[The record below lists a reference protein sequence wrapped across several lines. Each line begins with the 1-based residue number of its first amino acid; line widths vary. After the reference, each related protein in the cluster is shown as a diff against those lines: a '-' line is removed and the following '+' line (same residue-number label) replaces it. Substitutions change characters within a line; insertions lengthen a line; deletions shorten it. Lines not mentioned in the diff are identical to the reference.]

1 MNVKDIAQDFN
12 VYIFSQDVNLGV
24 DIKLNLKNKNYKVDL
39 FSNHDDLLTQFS
51 LNPSHIVILD
61 IASLIIPVHDMFE
74 RLLNISNEV
83 RILIV
88 SPPANLADLQS
99 YADYNMYGAFSKNDE
114 NVTHYVCNACEL
126 ITESLYRLYQN
137 EHVLELYQNEKKEHE
152 ASIMTLEKER
162 ASTAVRPYQIR
173 IAEYKSCQSK
183 EELLDVFYK
192 QASSQSWVY
201 LKFIQ
206 TIETFISVSNHQVP
220 EQWVEGLSYKVPAS
234 NKGFIEQI
242 FQGSLPESFERYLIN
257 KFNVKQIKFIPLI
270 IKNQIEGLMISTQD
284 ITADSAEDFSLMS
297 LVYTNLVYETQPKHM
312 DVEDQLTGFYN
323 QLFYKRVLEK
333 EIDRSKRTMSPLS
346 VVKIS
351 IDKFIEMETAMGK
364 PVVDDIIKKVA
375 ILIKQTSRLPDYICR
390 TADNE
395 FSLLLVNCGR
405 KGAVIRSERLRDT
418 LHKENYVMAGIRV
431 SISQG
436 ISEYPTLAGDGV
448 TLDVSAEKALK
459 FIASKGGDKI
469 CLSKAQVEHQPDFAV
484 NE

>member
-1 MNVKDIAQDFN
+1 MNIKDIAQDFSIY
-12 VYIFSQDVNLGV
+12 VFSQDVNLGV
-24 DIKLNLKNKNYKVDL
+24 DVKLNLKNKNYQVDL
-39 FSNHDDLLTQFS
+39 FSNHDELLAHFS
-51 LNPSHIVILD
+51 MSPSHIVILD
-61 IASLIIPVHDMFE
+61 IVSLIIPVHDMFE
-74 RLLNISNEV
+74 RLLKISNEV
-83 RILIV
+83 RILII
-88 SPPANLADLQS
+88 SPPGNMEDFS
-99 YADYNMYGAFSKNDE
+99 NYMDYNMYGVFSKSDQH
-114 NVTHYVCNACEL
+114 VARYVVNACEL
-126 ITESLYRLYQN
+126 LTESMYRLYQN

-152 ASIMTLEKER
+152 AALLTLEKER
-162 ASTAVRPYQIR
+162 SSTSVRPYQIR

-183 EELLDVFYK
+183 EELLDVFYR
-192 QASSQSWVY
+192 QAHSQSWVY
-201 LKFIQ
+201 LKYIP

-220 EQWVEGLSYKVPAS
+220 EQWVEGLSYKIPTS

-242 FQGSLPESFERYLIN
+242 FQGTLPESLERYLTH

-270 IKNQIEGLMISTQD
+270 IKNQIEGLLISTQN

-297 LVYTNLVYETQPKHM
+297 LVYTNLVYESQPKHM
-312 DVEDQLTGFYN
+312 DVEDSLTGFYN

-364 PVVDDIIKKVA
+364 TVVDDIIKKIA
-375 ILIKQTSRLPDYICR
+375 QLIKQTSRLPDYICR

-405 KGAVIRSERLRDT
+405 KGAVIRSERLRES
-418 LHKENYVMAGIRV
+418 LQKENYNIAGIRI

-436 ISEYPTLAGDGV
+436 ISEYPTLSGDGPN
-448 TLDVSAEKALK
+448 LDLSAEKALK
-459 FIASKGGDKI
+459 FISSKGGDKI
-469 CLSKAQVEHQPDFAV
+469 CLSKAQADYQPDFTV

>member
-12 VYIFSQDVNLGV
+12 VYVFSQDVNLGV
-24 DIKLNLKNKNYKVDL
+24 DVKLNLKNKNYQVDL
-39 FSNHDDLLTQFS
+39 FSNHDDLLTQFALS
-51 LNPSHIVILD
+51 PSHIVILD

-74 RLLNISNEV
+74 RLLKISNEV
-83 RILIV
+83 RILII
-88 SPPANLADLQS
+88 SPPANLADLSS
-99 YADYNMYGAFSKNDE
+99 YADYNMYGAFSKNDT
-114 NVTHYVCNACEL
+114 NVTHYICNACDL

-137 EHVLELYQNEKKEHE
+137 EHVLELYQNEKKAHE
-152 ASIMTLEKER
+152 EVLATLEKER
-162 ASTAVRPYQIR
+162 ASTTVRPYQIR

-192 QASSQSWVY
+192 QTTSQSWVY
-201 LKFIQ
+201 LKFIP

-234 NKGFIEQI
+234 NKNFMEQI
-242 FQGSLPESFERYLIN
+242 FQGVLPESFERYLIQ
-257 KFNVKQIKFIPLI
+257 KFGVKQIKFIPLI
-270 IKNQIEGLMISTQD
+270 IKNQIEGLMLSTQD

-297 LVYTNLVYETQPKHM
+297 LVYTNLVYESQPKHM

-375 ILIKQTSRLPDYICR
+375 VLIKQTSRLPDYICR

-418 LHKENYVMAGIRV
+418 LHKENYIMAGIRV

-436 ISEYPTLAGDGV
+436 ISEYPTLAADGPA
-448 TLDVSAEKALK
+448 LDVSAEKALK

-469 CLSKAQVEHQPDFAV
+469 CLSKAQSEHQPDFTV

>member
-1 MNVKDIAQDFN
+1 MNIKNIASDFN
-12 VYIFSQDVNLGV
+12 VYVFSQDVNLGV
-24 DIKLNLKNKNYKVDL
+24 ELKLDLHNRNFQVDL
-39 FSNHDDLLTQFS
+39 FSNHDELLAQFTQT
-51 LNPSHIVILD
+51 PSHIVVLD

-74 RLLNISNEV
+74 RLLKISNEV
-83 RILIV
+83 RILII
-88 SPPANLADLQS
+88 SPPSNLKDFES
-99 YADYNMYGAFSKNDE
+99 YADYNLYGVFSKNDE
-114 NVTHYVCNACEL
+114 YVTRYLGNACDL
-126 ITESLYRLYQN
+126 VAESLYRLYQN
-137 EHVLELYQNEKKEHE
+137 EHVLELYQSEKKEHE
-152 ASIMTLEKER
+152 AAMATLQKER
-162 ASTAVRPYQIR
+162 SSTAVRPYQIR

-192 QASSQSWVY
+192 QAAMQSWVY
-201 LKFIQ
+201 LKFIP

-220 EQWVEGLSYKVPAS
+220 EHWVEGLSYKVPAS
-234 NKGFIEQI
+234 NKGFVDQI
-242 FQGSLPESFERYLIN
+242 FQGVLPESFERYLVG
-257 KFNVKQIKFIPLI
+257 KFGVKQIKFIPLI

-284 ITADSAEDFSLMS
+284 ITAESAEDFSLLS
-297 LVYTNLVYETQPKHM
+297 LVYTNMVYESQPKHM

-333 EIDRSKRTMSPLS
+333 EIDRSKRTTSPLS

-375 ILIKQTSRLPDYICR
+375 GLVKQTSRLPDYICR

-405 KGAVIRSERLRDT
+405 KGAVIRSERLRES

-436 ISEYPTLAGDGV
+436 ISEYPTLAGDGPA
-448 TLDVSAEKALK
+448 LDVSAEKALK
-459 FIASKGGDKI
+459 FIAGKGGDKI
-469 CLSKAQVEHQPDFAV
+469 CLSKAQPEYQPDFAV